1 MEAFPIYDFP
11 QSPLALETDL
21 VAFSGTVE
29 SSFTGRSLLGTFDS
43 GSGLTLPT
51 NSGGGDSSP
60 VQFAPFFSLQS
71 TDYQQHY
78 ERSSS
83 LNEESAAF
91 CPGHSQLSL
100 TASTSQLVPTG
111 PPTSGNELKPS
122 ALKREWSSMEAD
134 KNPTMLKCMR
144 QRSPLIRSHIE
155 ISRRGS
161 SVRKRNAS
169 CDIPAGH
176 SIKNI
181 DELISQSTDEQEVK
195 ELKQQKRLLR
205 NRQAAL
211 DSRQRK
217 KLYTE
222 HLEEENKGLIAL
234 VSRQQ
239 DDLSHAE
246 MRISDHVQKEAHWRQ
261 KCEAL
266 QREREQIFRQHEIQC
281 SELRNQIS
289 VLMSRAELLV
299 PDRISVPPSGSCIN
313 STFIDTDGTRTRED

>member
-11 QSPLALETDL
+11 QLPLALETDL

-29 SSFTGRSLLGTFDS
+29 SSFIGRSFLGTFDS

-60 VQFAPFFSLQS
+60 VQLAPFFSLQS
-71 TDYQQHY
+71 TDYQYADLEFTSPGTPFGQDILCAQDRRGSFHGDATMIPTEPQALATDHPVPWSVEGDETSMKIGRQLY

-83 LNEESAAF
+83 LNEESAAC

-100 TASTSQLVPTG
+100 TASASQLVPTG

-134 KNPTMLKCMR
+134 KNTTIPKRMR
-144 QRSPLIRSHIE
+144 QRNPLIRSHVE

-205 NRQAAL
+205 NRQAAYAL
-211 DSRQRK
+211 SSYGHDQDLFMANQLHARPMAVK
-217 KLYTE
+217 K
-222 HLEEENKGLIAL
+222 
-234 VSRQQ
+234 S
-239 DDLSHAE
+239 
-246 MRISDHVQKEAHWRQ
+246 
-261 KCEAL
+261 
-266 QREREQIFRQHEIQC
+266 
-281 SELRNQIS
+281 
-289 VLMSRAELLV
+289 
-299 PDRISVPPSGSCIN
+299 
-313 STFIDTDGTRTRED
+313 